1 MTIAFIAPIHYV
13 ESLRLIGFR
22 CFPAET
28 ADIAGELIKEIKAE
42 YDAILISEDYGITAA
57 DGVIPVP
64 GLVIQAGSDYLKKQV
79 QRAIGSEVS
88 LFDK

>member
-13 ESLRLIGFR
+13 EALRLIGCR

-28 ADIAGELIKEIKAE
+28 AEQARELIADMQTE

-57 DGVIPVP
+57 EGVIPVP
-64 GLVIQAGSDYLKKQV
+64 GLVTQAGSDYLKKQV
-79 QRAIGSEVS
+79 QRAIGSEIS
-88 LFDK
+88 LF